1 LSSSRRPLIE
11 IENLT
16 VGFPDRAQP
25 ALVDLSERIER
36 GEVVAIT
43 GPSGC
48 GKSTLCRAL
57 TGFIPEMLPARVSGA
72 IRIDDRSVWETDP
85 AQLATRIG
93 LVQQDPDAQI
103 CTLNVWQEVAFGPE
117 NLCLAPEE
125 VTRRVDAALD
135 AIGIAHLVER
145 TTTTL
150 SGGEKQ
156 RLAVAAILA
165 MQPEVILLD
174 EPTANLDP
182 QGAKAV
188 FDLLDALRK
197 REGRTLIVVEHR
209 LGPLLPL
216 GPRLLVMDRGRIVLR
231 RPTRRHEDLLA
242 LGLRAHW
249 EHRPPPVSLFA
260 GMGLRLEDV
269 SFGYESSSLIKR
281 LSIELCPGEIIGVI
295 GPNGGGK
302 TTLLR
307 LIAGLEKPDGGRI
320 VRPEAATIGMV
331 FQHPH
336 QQIFERTVQQ
346 EFAIDGPMSPDAFE
360 RALCAARLPGLAGI
374 APFSLSLGE
383 QRRLT
388 IATTLRRAPDILL
401 LDEPFIGQDRHNAA
415 WIIAQILASRER
427 GTATVLVSH
436 DVPLVA
442 SLCDRVLY
450 LGEDA
455 IVGDPEVVFSEL
467 ALRGQTAFT
476 PGYWEGKDV

>member
-16 VGFPDRAQP
+16 VLFPDRERQ

-36 GEVVAIT
+36 GEIVAIT

-57 TGFIPEMLPARVSGA
+57 AGFIPELLPARVSGA
-72 IRIDDRSVWETDP
+72 IRIDGRSAGGTDP

-117 NLCLAPEE
+117 NLCLAPE
-125 VTRRVDAALD
+125 VVSRQVKAALD
-135 AIGIAHLVER
+135 AVGISHLAER

-165 MQPEVILLD
+165 MQPEVVLLD

-182 QGAKAV
+182 QGAKAI

-216 GPRLLVMDRGRIVLR
+216 TPRLLVMDRGRIVLR
-231 RPTRRHEDLLA
+231 RPTRRHEDLVS

-249 EHRPPPVSLFA
+249 EHRPPPTSRFS
-260 GMGLRLEDV
+260 GMRLRLEDV
-269 SFGYESSSLIKR
+269 SFGYGPSRLIER
-281 LSIELCPGEIIGVI
+281 LSLELLPGEILGVI

-307 LIAGLEKPDGGRI
+307 LIAGLERPDGGRI
-320 VRPEAATIGMV
+320 GRPETAGIGVV

-336 QQIFERTVQQ
+336 QQIFERTVEQ
-346 EFAIDGPMSPDAFE
+346 EFAIDGPMEPDALE
-360 RALCAARLPGLAGI
+360 RALAAARLAGLAKI

-388 IATTLRRAPDILL
+388 IVTTLRRNPDILL

-415 WIIAQILASRER
+415 WIIAQILAARER
-427 GTATVLVSH
+427 GAATVLVSH

-450 LGEDA
+450 LGEKS
-455 IVGDPEVVFSEL
+455 ILGKPEQVFAELL
-467 ALRGQTAFT
+467 ALGKVAFT
-476 PGYWEGKDV
+476 PSYWEEDTP